1 MPVLFIEGPSGLGS
15 NAKRKLVEKTIA
27 AMVQAYQMPDDRVYI
42 NEYSI
47 ENGGHTG
54 LTAQDGHQLLDPEP
68 VRPVCTIVA
77 PPDLSIDAKR
87 KMMQEITTAVADV
100 YHISDLHNILIFLHE
115 QPIENA
121 ANNGFLQTENPE
133 FSVPGTAR

>member
-1 MPVLFIEGPSGLGS
+1 MPVLFIEGPSGLGI

-27 AMVQAYQMPDDRVYI
+27 AMVQAYHMPDDRVYI
-42 NEYSI
+42 NEYPI

-68 VRPVCTIVA
+68 VRVVCTIVA
-77 PPDLSIDAKR
+77 PPDLPLDVKRTLIQELTAAVGDA
-87 KMMQEITTAVADV
+87 
-100 YHISDLHNILIFLHE
+100 YHLRDLRSLLIFIQE

-121 ANNGFLQTENPE
+121 ATNGFLQSENPD
-133 FSVPGTAR
+133 FAVPGTAR